1 MEFTAENVEKTLK
14 QFYCDVNIQREA
26 NTWLTHA
33 QISPEAWTFSWQLLT
48 PDKSQEVQF
57 FGANCLQ
64 IKISR
69 FWHEVPADHVPEL
82 RHKIFD
88 KILQYANGPRIVLTR
103 MCITLSVLTIQA
115 TPELWPNAVSEMVTT
130 FQHLQHPQL
139 QAGHACCILLE
150 LLTVLPEEFFT
161 ANLTKMR
168 RSTVRVEL
176 EKGLQQ
182 VLPLLQNIMTS
193 STPPDIMNQAIRCF
207 SAWVQFG
214 LPMTDAMSLIEEV
227 FKILGDV
234 QLFDTAI
241 ECLVNVFS
249 HPESYRYPTCVKL
262 LLPTILQLNDLLT
275 KSIESSDF
283 EMQGGICRL
292 IITIVECESKLLLEC
307 ITGSESVSAQA
318 MSLISLVL
326 RCTAM
331 PGQYPCDETCS
342 EMTFGFWYI
351 LQDDIM
357 SAADSEKF
365 QVYKDRLAPV
375 YVELVRVLLQKVKHP
390 TDTQLQQWNSEEKE
404 QFRCYRQDIAD
415 TMMYAYN
422 ILRQPLIS
430 FMCSLITDLVEHS
443 KTEALQWQEAE
454 SAFFLLSSIA
464 ECVDYEENEY
474 LPTIFKSLPVVPFNN
489 LKLIST
495 ALQLIGAYSEWLNFH
510 PDILA
515 SVIPLLLQG
524 LNNTDLAHNASVA
537 LRDITRECR
546 EHMGPYVQQILS
558 ASQTALSCNA
568 LKSRESIRLM
578 SSIGHILSVCPLQ
591 DIMQYLN
598 ALLLP
603 HIQQLQVLVSQSQS
617 ATTKSGI
624 LLKMKMISGLFG
636 SLNINHDESD
646 DEEGQKR
653 AAQRQGPQ
661 PVLIILQE
669 LFPLMQ
675 VISEKWITDPGVV
688 EAFCDM
694 FRQAVRSLMDDFIPL
709 AADTCQ
715 MVGTMFNTQPYG
727 SIVELCKQLFILY
740 SSDNIVNGP
749 TRALFLSVTSKTIS
763 LLESGQLR
771 EYTDV
776 LDSVMSMLRALLKK
790 CPGFFND
797 LGCNILGLYQTAL
810 YGLCLPEHHT
820 FKSCCCFLTELLNA
834 NEKLPVVKEIIMNH
848 GQVLLDRLLQV
859 IGAEQHRGCNDHV
872 SDTMQAL
879 NKNFNEYSRKWLND
893 LLSQDGYPSP
903 RLTQDDKERFVKS
916 VLRDRGNKRKLRE
929 IIKEFTM
936 LCRGLIGTEYGQQTM
951 ASL

>member
-1 MEFTAENVEKTLK
+1 MEFTAENVEK
-14 QFYCDVNIQREA
+14 FYCDNIQQETD
-26 NTWLTHA
+26 TWLTHA
-33 QISPEAWTFSWQLLT
+33 QNSPEAWTFSWQLLT
-48 PDKSQEVQF
+48 PDKSQEVQL

-82 RHKIFD
+82 RRKIFA
-88 KILQYANGPRIVLTR
+88 KIRQYANGPHDVLTR
-103 MCITLSVLTIQA
+103 MCRSLSALTFQA

-130 FQHLQHPQL
+130 FQHLQQSQL
-139 QAGHACCILLE
+139 QAGRSCCILLE

-182 VLPLLQNIMTS
+182 VLPLLQNTMTP

-214 LPMTDAMSLIEEV
+214 VPMTDALSLIEEV
-227 FKILGDV
+227 FKILGDAK
-234 QLFDTAI
+234 LFDTAI

-249 HPESYRYPTCVKL
+249 HPGSYRNPRCVKL

-283 EMQGGICRL
+283 EMQIGICRL
-292 IITIVECESKLLLEC
+292 IITIVECESMLLLEC

-342 EMTFGFWYI
+342 EMTLRFWYT

-365 QVYKDRLAPV
+365 QVYKDKLAPV
-375 YVELVRVLLQKVKHP
+375 YVELVRVFLQKVKHP
-390 TDTQLQQWNSEEKE
+390 NDTQLQQWNSEEKE
-404 QFRCYRQDIAD
+404 KLRCHRQEIAD
-415 TMMYAYN
+415 TMMFAYN
-422 ILRQPLIS
+422 ILQQSLMS

-464 ECVDYEENEY
+464 GCVDHEENEY
-474 LPTIFKSLPVVPFNN
+474 LPTIFKSLPVVPFDNP
-489 LKLIST
+489 KLFST
-495 ALQLIGAYSEWLNFH
+495 ALQLIGAYSEWLNSH

-515 SVIPLLLQG
+515 LVIPLLLQG
-524 LNNTDLAHNASVA
+524 LKKTDSAHNASVA
-537 LRDITRECR
+537 LTDITRECR
-546 EHMGPYVQQILS
+546 EHMGLYVEQILS
-558 ASQTALSCNA
+558 TSQTALSCND
-568 LKSRESIRLM
+568 LKSCESIQLM
-578 SSIGHILSVCPLQ
+578 SSIGHILSFCPLQ
-591 DIMQYLN
+591 GIMQYLN
-598 ALLLP
+598 AFLLP
-603 HIQQLQVLVSQSQS
+603 HIQQLQALVSQPES

-636 SLNINHDESD
+636 SLSIDHDESD

-653 AAQRQGPQ
+653 AAQRQGLQ
-661 PVLIILQE
+661 PE
-669 LFPLMQ
+669 LFRLMQ
-675 VISEKWITDPGVV
+675 VISEKWITDPDVM

-694 FRQAVRSLMDDFIPL
+694 FHQAVRSLIDDFIPL

-740 SSDNIVNGP
+740 SSDDIVNGP

-771 EYTDV
+771 ECTDV
-776 LDSVMSMLRALLKK
+776 LDSVMSMLKALLKK

-797 LGCNILGLYQTAL
+797 LGCNVLGLYQTAL

-820 FKSCCCFLTELLNA
+820 FQSCCCFLTELINA

-848 GQVLLDRLLQV
+848 GQSLLDRLLQE

-872 SDTMQAL
+872 SNTMQAL
-879 NKNFNEYSRKWLND
+879 NKNFNEYFRKWLND

-903 RLTQDDKERFVKS
+903 QLTQDDKEKFVQS
-916 VLRDRGNKRKLRE
+916 VLRVRGNKRKLQE
-929 IIKEFTM
+929 IIKEFTTS
-936 LCRGLIGTEYGQQTM
+936 CRD
-951 ASL
+951 